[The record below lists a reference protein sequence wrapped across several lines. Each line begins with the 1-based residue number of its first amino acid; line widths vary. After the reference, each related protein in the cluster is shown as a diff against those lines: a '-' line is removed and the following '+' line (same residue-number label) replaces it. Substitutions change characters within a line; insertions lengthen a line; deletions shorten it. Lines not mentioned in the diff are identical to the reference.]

1 MATTPS
7 IDEAATEYARLVRI
21 RDAQMASLAEQ
32 KRRLDWEQHE
42 LEDCLA
48 KLALAECGLREAVS
62 KSPKS
67 G

>member
-21 RDAQMASLAEQ
+21 RDSQMTCLAEQ
-32 KRRLDWEQHE
+32 KRTLEWQQRE
-42 LEDCLA
+42 LEDTLA
-48 KLALAECGLREAVS
+48 KLADAERCLREAVS